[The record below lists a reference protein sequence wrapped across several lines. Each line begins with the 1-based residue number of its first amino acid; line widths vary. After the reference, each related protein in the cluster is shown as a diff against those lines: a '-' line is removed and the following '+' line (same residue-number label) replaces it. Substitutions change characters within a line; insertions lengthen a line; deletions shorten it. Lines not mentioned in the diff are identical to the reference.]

1 VFGLRLLRGIPRKT
15 IKAAERDHQIDELVA
30 KGLLDAD
37 RDRVRLTSLGRRYA
51 DTVAEQ
57 LF

>member
-1 VFGLRLLRGIPRKT
+1 MYK
-15 IKAAERDHQIDELVA
+15 IDELIA

-37 RDRVRLTSLGRRYA
+37 HYRVRLTSLGRRYA